1 MISQLC
7 PWRWFLSSKTVK
19 IQMRYHLIWVYAVCQ
34 CTLSQISSLFDLI
47 LYAPVNNLSVKS
59 GQVFLG
65 WTSTKLGL
73 MCLAKGHNAVMPVR
87 LKPAALRSQ
96 VKHSTTEP
104 LHSHR
109 FLVKYN
115 PISPSFDHLGS
126 WYHFWSNSCLLA
138 SELSPLSCDTTHVR
152 LM

>member
-1 MISQLC
+1 MVSQLC

-19 IQMRYHLIWVYAVCQ
+19 IQMRCHKMWHLIWVYALCQ

-47 LYAPVNNLSVKS
+47 LYAPVNNLSVES
-59 GQVFLG
+59 EQVFLG

-73 MCLAKGHNAVMPVR
+73 MCLAKGHNA
-87 LKPAALRSQ
+87 ALRSR

-115 PISPSFDHLGS
+115 PMSPSCDHLGS
-126 WYHFWSNSCLLA
+126 WYHFRSNSWLLA